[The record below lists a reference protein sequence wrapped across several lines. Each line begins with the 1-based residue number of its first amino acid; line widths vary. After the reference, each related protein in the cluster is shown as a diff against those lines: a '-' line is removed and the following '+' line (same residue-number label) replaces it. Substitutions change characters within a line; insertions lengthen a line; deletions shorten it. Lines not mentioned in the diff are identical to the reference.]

1 MKKPRCLT
9 VLQGS
14 VFVLLFAEVP
24 FLFPAISC
32 CFPELLSLFLED
44 SCVSPELL
52 SLFPELLFLFPELPA

>member
-32 CFPELLSLFLED
+32 CFPELLSL
-44 SCVSPELL
+44 SP
-52 SLFPELLFLFPELPA
+52 